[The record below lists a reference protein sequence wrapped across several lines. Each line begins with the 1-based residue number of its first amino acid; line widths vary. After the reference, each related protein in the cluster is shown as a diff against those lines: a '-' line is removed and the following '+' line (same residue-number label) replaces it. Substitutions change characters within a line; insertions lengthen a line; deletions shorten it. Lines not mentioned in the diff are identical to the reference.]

1 MSSMSGS
8 SSVPTETIVFSD
20 VEEDNDYDI
29 IRPLKKARTR
39 ELSEIWKVFTAD
51 VNPHLVKSSICKH
64 CHKSYNHHKQ
74 SEQALIHL
82 KKCDA
87 FKVWLLFIL
96 S

>member
-29 IRPLKKARTR
+29 IRPLKKARTK
-39 ELSEIWKVFTAD
+39 ELSE
-51 VNPHLVKSSICKH
+51 
-64 CHKSYNHHKQ
+64 
-74 SEQALIHL
+74 EL
-82 KKCDA
+82 KG
-87 FKVWLLFIL
+87 